1 MVKASVR
8 QVLRQ
13 GLEVEASKRP
23 LPNLK
28 EVNARRQMT
37 GEAGESAAPAA
48 PRSSFVD
55 VIGTKYPVPDWLPTE
70 EYIDDVLGPIKSG
83 KEADVFLVERSSPKK
98 SCLLA
103 LKKYKAVSE
112 RAFRRDQIYT
122 EGRRVRET
130 RLKRAIEQGTRV
142 GKAALS
148 ADWGGREFGYLRQL
162 WLEGADVPY
171 PVEGEGGGS
180 LLMQFIG
187 NAERAGS
194 RLVDARLTKQEAE
207 PVFEQILGNIDLFAR
222 LGLVHGDLSAY
233 NVLVWQGKSW
243 IIDFPQAAAISLNPH
258 AIDLLERDL
267 RNVCT
272 YFRKFGLIKD
282 PGEELARILGDI
294 ILI

>member
-1 MVKASVR
+1 MVKASIR

-13 GLEVEASKRP
+13 GLEVEPSKRP

-37 GEAGESAAPAA
+37 GELDESAAPAA

-55 VIGTKYPVPDWLPTE
+55 VVGTKYPVPDWLPTE
-70 EYIDDVLGPIKSG
+70 EYTDEVHGSIKSG
-83 KEADVFLVERSSPKK
+83 KEADVFLVERSSPTK

-103 LKKYKAVSE
+103 LKKYKDPRE

-122 EGRRVRET
+122 EGRRVKGT

-148 ADWGGREFGYLRQL
+148 ADWGGREIGYLRQL
-162 WLEGADVPY
+162 WLAGADVPY
-171 PVEGEGGGS
+171 PVEGGEGF

-187 NAERAGS
+187 DVERAGP
-194 RLVDARLTKQEAE
+194 RLVDARLTREIAQ
-207 PVFEQILGNIDLFAR
+207 PLFEQILRNIHLFAKE
-222 LGLVHGDLSAY
+222 GLVHGDLSAY
-233 NVLVWQGKSW
+233 NVLVWQEKGW

-258 AIDLLERDL
+258 AIELLERDL
-267 RNVCT
+267 FNVCN
-272 YFRKFGLIKD
+272 YFRKFGLITD
-282 PGEELARILGDI
+282 PGEELARILGDVI
-294 ILI
+294 FV